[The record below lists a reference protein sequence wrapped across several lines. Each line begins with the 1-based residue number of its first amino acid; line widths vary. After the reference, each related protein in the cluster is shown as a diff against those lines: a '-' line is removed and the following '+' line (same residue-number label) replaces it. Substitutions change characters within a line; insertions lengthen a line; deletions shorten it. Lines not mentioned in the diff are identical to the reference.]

1 MTEFS
6 VAILCG
12 GRSSRMGQDK
22 AEMKLQAGGPRMVDR
37 LLAAFSDCD
46 EIILSLRDE
55 TQLPD
60 LGGIEDESSGN
71 LVQKSGENV
80 TVDQRNL
87 PLHVTRVTDP
97 VSGVGP
103 LAGIVASLRASRHE
117 IMFAAAVDMPYLDK
131 NFAEELLRAVK
142 TETSVGNESS
152 VIPVDDDGD
161 WDILLPADPDGR
173 PHPLCAFY
181 KKSALPVLEECLLN
195 GTYSLWRCF
204 QKLRTIKVQA
214 ALLPES
220 DRKLVNLNRP
230 EDVKNH

>member
-6 VAILCG
+6 VTILCG

-60 LGGIEDESSGN
+60 LD
-71 LVQKSGENV
+71 
-80 TVDQRNL
+80 
-87 PLHVTRVTDP
+87 LHVTRVTDP

>member
-1 MTEFS
+1 
-6 VAILCG
+6 
-12 GRSSRMGQDK
+12 
-22 AEMKLQAGGPRMVDR
+22 MVDR

-60 LGGIEDESSGN
+60 LGG
-71 LVQKSGENV
+71 
-80 TVDQRNL
+80 TVL
-87 PLHVTRVTDP
+87 RVTDP

-204 QKLRTIKVQA
+204 QKLHTIKVPV

-220 DRKLVNLNRP
+220 ERKLVNLNRP

>member
-1 MTEFS
+1 
-6 VAILCG
+6 
-12 GRSSRMGQDK
+12 
-22 AEMKLQAGGPRMVDR
+22 MVDR
-37 LLAAFSDCD
+37 LLSAFSDCD

-60 LGGIEDESSGN
+60 LD
-71 LVQKSGENV
+71 
-80 TVDQRNL
+80 
-87 PLHVTRVTDP
+87 LHVTRVTDP

-152 VIPVDDDGD
+152 GIPVDDDGD

-195 GTYSLWRCF
+195 GTYSLWKCF
-204 QKLRTIKVQA
+204 QKLRTIKVPA

-220 DRKLVNLNRP
+220 ERKLVNLNRP